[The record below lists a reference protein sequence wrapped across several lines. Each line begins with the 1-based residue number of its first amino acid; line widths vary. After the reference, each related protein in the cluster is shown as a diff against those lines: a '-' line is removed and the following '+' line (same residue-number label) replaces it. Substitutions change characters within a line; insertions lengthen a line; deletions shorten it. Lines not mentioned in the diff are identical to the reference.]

1 MRKVISALLIA
12 IICSISIASY
22 AENSTN
28 ENNTIYNNATNSITN
43 ETSKDLSQLQEQ
55 QQELQNKMQEVG
67 QDLNEVQDELTENL
81 QQIQIID
88 EKIEQAQKDLEELT
102 NKIEKITQNNKKLE
116 QKLKVATQNYE
127 KQKKLLE
134 SRLVAIYEA
143 GETQYLDVI
152 LSSADLSEFLSNY
165 VLVTE
170 IASYDTQLLEEVE
183 EKKQII
189 ELAKQHL
196 DENLAQLN
204 IMKTSQEKNSKILQN
219 TKILRENYTTKLSEQ
234 EKEVQ
239 AQIDEYKLQYEQV
252 NREILQTALSD
263 GLLADYVGG
272 LMTWPIPGYSTITSN
287 YGMRVHPITGVYKL
301 HTGVDVGAPMGADFV
316 AANDG
321 IVTKAYFNPA
331 YGNMVMVDHGGGIS
345 TLYAHGSEI
354 LVRVGQLVKKG
365 EPVLKV
371 GSTGYSTGPH
381 AHFEVR
387 INGVV
392 TNPMEYI
399 TGDKIPEYL
408 KEKLEKALNTE
419 NTAETSNTTTTEET
433 NKETTSN

>member
-1 MRKVISALLIA
+1 MRKIISAILIV
-12 IICSISIASY
+12 IICNISIISY
-22 AENSTN
+22 AEN
-28 ENNTIYNNATNSITN
+28 NTASETN
-43 ETSKDLSQLQEQ
+43 ETSKDLSQLQSQ

-102 NKIEKITQNNKKLE
+102 NKIEKITENNKKLE
-116 QKLKVATQNYE
+116 QKLKVATKNYE

-134 SRLVAIYEA
+134 ARLVAIYEA

-219 TKILRENYTTKLSEQ
+219 TKILRENYTAKLSEQ

-239 AQIDEYKLQYEQV
+239 AKIDEYKFQYEEV
-252 NREILQTALSD
+252 NREILKTALAD

-272 LMTWPIPGYSTITSN
+272 EMTWPIPGYSTISSP
-287 YGMRVHPITGVYKL
+287 YGMRVHPITGVYTL
-301 HTGVDVGAPMGADFV
+301 HTGVDVKAPIGADFV

-354 LVRVGQLVKKG
+354 LVRVGQPVKKG

-387 INGVV
+387 INGQA
-392 TNPMEYI
+392 TSPMEYI
-399 TGDKIPEYL
+399 GGTY
-408 KEKLEKALNTE
+408 EKNNSE
-419 NTAETSNTTTTEET
+419 NN
-433 NKETTSN
+433 

>member
-1 MRKVISALLIA
+1 MRKIISAILIV
-12 IICSISIASY
+12 IICNISIISY

-28 ENNTIYNNATNSITN
+28 EKTSSS
-43 ETSKDLSQLQEQ
+43 ETSKDLSQLQSQ

-88 EKIEQAQKDLEELT
+88 EKIEQVQKDLEELT

-134 SRLVAIYEA
+134 ARLVAIYEA

-219 TKILRENYTTKLSEQ
+219 TKILRENYTAKLSDQ

-252 NREILQTALSD
+252 NREILQTALAD

>member
-1 MRKVISALLIA
+1 M
-12 IICSISIASY
+12 SY
-22 AENSTN
+22 AEN
-28 ENNTIYNNATNSITN
+28 NTASETN

-88 EKIEQAQKDLEELT
+88 EKIEQVQKDLEELT

-134 SRLVAIYEA
+134 ARLVAIYEA

-219 TKILRENYTTKLSEQ
+219 TKILRENYITKLTEQ

-239 AQIDEYKLQYEQV
+239 AKIDEYKFQYEEV
-252 NREILQTALSD
+252 NREILKTALAD

-365 EPVLKV
+365 KPVLKV

-419 NTAETSNTTTTEET
+419 NTAEINNTTTIEDS

>member
-1 MRKVISALLIA
+1 MRKIISALLIA
-12 IICSISIASY
+12 IICSVSIASY
-22 AENSTN
+22 AENETTENST
-28 ENNTIYNNATNSITN
+28 ETNKA
-43 ETSKDLSQLQEQ
+43 SKDLSQLQEQ

-67 QDLNEVQDELTENL
+67 QDLNEVQNELSENL

-88 EKIEQAQKDLEELT
+88 ENIEESKKNIEELT
-102 NKIEKITQNNKKLE
+102 KKIEKITENNKKLE
-116 QKLKVATQNYE
+116 EKLKVATKNYN
-127 KQKKLLE
+127 KQKNILE

-204 IMKTSQEKNSKILQN
+204 IMKTSQEKNSKILEN
-219 TKILRENYTTKLSEQ
+219 TKMLRENYMAKLTEQ

-239 AQIDEYKLQYEQV
+239 TKIDEYKSQYEQV
-252 NREILQTALSD
+252 NREILQTALAD

-272 LMTWPIPGYSTITSN
+272 DMTWPIPGYSKITSP
-287 YGMRVHPITGVYKL
+287 YGMRVHPITGVYTL

-321 IVTKAYFNPA
+321 IVTKAYYNSA

-354 LVRVGQLVKKG
+354 LVRVGQPVKKG

-392 TNPMEYI
+392 TNPMDYI
-399 TGDKIPEYL
+399 GGTY
-408 KEKLEKALNTE
+408 EKDNSE
-419 NTAETSNTTTTEET
+419 NN
-433 NKETTSN
+433 

>member
-28 ENNTIYNNATNSITN
+28 ENNTIDNNATNSITN

-88 EKIEQAQKDLEELT
+88 EKIEQVQKDLEELT

-134 SRLVAIYEA
+134 ARLVAIYEA

-219 TKILRENYTTKLSEQ
+219 TKILRENYTAKLSEQ

-252 NREILQTALSD
+252 NREILQTALAD

>member
-1 MRKVISALLIA
+1 
-12 IICSISIASY
+12 
-22 AENSTN
+22 
-28 ENNTIYNNATNSITN
+28 
-43 ETSKDLSQLQEQ
+43 
-55 QQELQNKMQEVG
+55 MQEVG

-88 EKIEQAQKDLEELT
+88 EKIEQVQKDLEELT

-134 SRLVAIYEA
+134 ARLVAIYEA

-219 TKILRENYTTKLSEQ
+219 TKILRENYTAKLSEQ

-252 NREILQTALSD
+252 NREILQTALAD

>member
-28 ENNTIYNNATNSITN
+28 ENNTIDNNATNSITN

-67 QDLNEVQDELTENL
+67 HDLNEVQDELTENL

-134 SRLVAIYEA
+134 ARLVAIYEA

-219 TKILRENYTTKLSEQ
+219 TKILRENYTAKLSEQ

-392 TNPMEYI
+392 TNPLEYI

>member
-1 MRKVISALLIA
+1 MRKIISIILIA
-12 IICSISIASY
+12 IICSISIISF
-22 AENSTN
+22 AEDSNTT
-28 ENNTIYNNATNSITN
+28 ENRTTN
-43 ETSKDLSQLQEQ
+43 ETSNDLSQLQAEQ
-55 QQELQNKMQEVG
+55 QDLQNKMKEVG
-67 QDLNEVQDELTENL
+67 QDLDEVQNELSENL

-88 EKIEQAQKDLEELT
+88 EKIEQAQKDVEELT
-102 NKIEKITQNNKKLE
+102 KKMEKISKNNENLE
-116 QKLKVATQNYE
+116 KNLKVATENYE

-134 SRLVAIYEA
+134 SRLIAIYEA

-152 LSSADLSEFLSNY
+152 LSSADLSDFLSNY

-183 EKKQII
+183 GKKQII
-189 ELAKQHL
+189 ELAKRQL

-204 IMKTSQEKNSKILQN
+204 IMKKTQEKDSKILQN
-219 TKILRENYTTKLSEQ
+219 TKILRENYITKLSEQ

-239 AQIDEYKLQYEQV
+239 AKIDEYKLQYEEV
-252 NREILQTALSD
+252 NREIIKIALSD

-272 LMTWPIPGYSTITSN
+272 TMAWPIPGYSTITSN
-287 YGMRVHPITGVYKL
+287 YGMRVHPITGVYTL

-321 IVTKAYFNPA
+321 IVTKAYFNSA

-387 INGVV
+387 INGIT
-392 TNPMEYI
+392 TNPLEFI
-399 TGDKIPEYL
+399 NLTGNKVPDYLQDKIINTDSATNTVTSNN
-408 KEKLEKALNTE
+408 EKNTE
-419 NTAETSNTTTTEET
+419 NEDM
-433 NKETTSN
+433 

>member
-1 MRKVISALLIA
+1 
-12 IICSISIASY
+12 
-22 AENSTN
+22 
-28 ENNTIYNNATNSITN
+28 
-43 ETSKDLSQLQEQ
+43 
-55 QQELQNKMQEVG
+55 
-67 QDLNEVQDELTENL
+67 
-81 QQIQIID
+81 
-88 EKIEQAQKDLEELT
+88 
-102 NKIEKITQNNKKLE
+102 
-116 QKLKVATQNYE
+116 
-127 KQKKLLE
+127 
-134 SRLVAIYEA
+134 
-143 GETQYLDVI
+143 
-152 LSSADLSEFLSNY
+152 
-165 VLVTE
+165 
-170 IASYDTQLLEEVE
+170 
-183 EKKQII
+183 
-189 ELAKQHL
+189 
-196 DENLAQLN
+196 
-204 IMKTSQEKNSKILQN
+204 
-219 TKILRENYTTKLSEQ
+219 
-234 EKEVQ
+234 
-239 AQIDEYKLQYEQV
+239 
-252 NREILQTALSD
+252 
-263 GLLADYVGG
+263 
-272 LMTWPIPGYSTITSN
+272 
-287 YGMRVHPITGVYKL
+287 
-301 HTGVDVGAPMGADFV
+301 MGADFV